1 MNEMYDMSIVTHN
14 WGVIAVLGVI
24 LINIL
29 MLFGIKSS
37 VKYMR
42 AISLFTPIVGTAIGM
57 VIFTGIVMMASKH
70 LDFTIE
76 NIVMILFATALIY
89 LEVKRSK
96 GVSRVNKRDEASFL
110 EYKREATNIFLAEI
124 AVVLSISLWMW
135 V

>member
-29 MLFGIKSS
+29 MLLGIKSN
-37 VKYMR
+37 VRYRR

-70 LDFTIE
+70 LNFTIE
-76 NIVMILFATALIY
+76 NIVMILFATALTY

-96 GVSRVNKRDEASFL
+96 SLRSVKDEESFANHKKYAL
-110 EYKREATNIFLAEI
+110 KIFLIEI
-124 AVVLSISLWMW
+124 FVVLSISSWMW
-135 V
+135 M

>member
-1 MNEMYDMSIVTHN
+1 MYDMGIVTHN
-14 WGVIAVLGVI
+14 WGVMAVLGVI

-29 MLFGIKSS
+29 MLLGIKNST
-37 VKYMR
+37 KYTR

-57 VIFTGIVMMASKH
+57 VVFTGVVMMASKH

-76 NIVMILFATALIY
+76 NIVMILFSTVLIY

-96 GVSRVNKRDEASFL
+96 RLSRVDKKDENSFA
-110 EYKREATNIFLAEI
+110 EYKKEALKIFLLEI

-135 V
+135 M

>member
-1 MNEMYDMSIVTHN
+1 MNEMYDMGIVTHN
-14 WGVIAVLGVI
+14 WGVMAVLGVI

-29 MLFGIKSS
+29 MLLGIKNST
-37 VKYMR
+37 KYTR

-57 VIFTGIVMMASKH
+57 VVFTGVVMMASKH

-76 NIVMILFATALIY
+76 NIVMILFSTVLIY

-96 GVSRVNKRDEASFL
+96 RLSRVDKKDENSFA
-110 EYKREATNIFLAEI
+110 EYKKEALKIFLLEI

-135 V
+135 M